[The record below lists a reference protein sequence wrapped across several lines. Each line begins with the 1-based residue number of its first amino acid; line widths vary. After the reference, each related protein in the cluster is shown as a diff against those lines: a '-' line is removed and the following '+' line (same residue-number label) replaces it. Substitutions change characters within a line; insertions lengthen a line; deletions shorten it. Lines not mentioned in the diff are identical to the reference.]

1 MPNSALEDEH
11 EGRRDADGPCH
22 ELPGLEEGDQRLEAH
37 RRRAPRRES
46 PDDRP
51 EEEVMVV
58 VLSSWVVALVILA
71 GLPGFTTHQA
81 RNEWPTV
88 GNQVSLPIGP
98 HTFGDAQ
105 NHFYNAR
112 YEAAAALT
120 LSLRGSQPQDL
131 ANDELRTSALLFQL
145 KGLLEQPDDKHSNR
159 KEADKKEAL
168 RLCAP
173 CPALIAAFMTDV
185 DHGKA
190 LARSRLAANPDDD
203 EALFFLGK
211 LDLNYVWL
219 QLGPLGRKTGWDE
232 YWEARR
238 SLDVVVKRQPQH
250 VRALVARA
258 WIDYIVDT
266 RMPWGT
272 RWVLGGGSRKRA
284 LATVRA
290 AVNIPSDFFTH
301 AEATFALWDMQV
313 RERDLRG
320 AAQAGRELADDFP
333 DNREVAAFL
342 ESREVR
348 AAR

>member
-1 MPNSALEDEH
+1 
-11 EGRRDADGPCH
+11 
-22 ELPGLEEGDQRLEAH
+22 
-37 RRRAPRRES
+37 
-46 PDDRP
+46 
-51 EEEVMVV
+51 MVV
-58 VLSSWVVALVILA
+58 VLSSWVVALVIVA
-71 GLPGFTTHQA
+71 GLSGSSAHQPRNDSSATVASPGSLST
-81 RNEWPTV
+81 RPPT
-88 GNQVSLPIGP
+88 L
-98 HTFGDAQ
+98 GDAQ

-112 YEAAAALT
+112 YEAAAELT
-120 LSLRGSQPQDL
+120 LALRGSQPQDL

-145 KGLLEQPDDKHSNR
+145 KGLLEQPADKHSNR
-159 KEADKKEAL
+159 KEADKREAL
-168 RLCAP
+168 RMCTP
-173 CPALIAAFMTDV
+173 CPALIAAFMADV
-185 DHGKA
+185 EHGKG
-190 LARSRLAANPDDD
+190 LARSRLEVDPRDD

-238 SLDVVVKRQPQH
+238 SLDTVVKRQPQH

-313 RERDLRG
+313 RERDLR
-320 AAQAGRELADDFP
+320 AAAEAGRQLAGNFP

-342 ESREVR
+342 ESGEVR
-348 AAR
+348 AGR